1 MIEFDKDELAE
12 LRDCELIQK
21 LNKRHRKIVEWTIR
35 EYLEIEANSNEKI
48 PVEIHTIKNSKSEP
62 IDFTK
67 PQNYSV
73 ARRKL
78 ENLNATDFDFGLYF
92 YMNNYMPFFTDQ
104 DVGLFKTIKTTDDED
119 EVETGDMC
127 LVKMKYVEN
136 YWLAFKEENG
146 FFALDGDFL
155 GNDKD
160 IEIVGVLV
168 NIETR

>member
-1 MIEFDKDELAE
+1 MIEFDKDELEE

-35 EYLEIEANSNEKI
+35 EYLEIEAKSNEKI

-136 YWLAFKEENG
+136 IGLPLKKKMVSLLWMAT
-146 FFALDGDFL
+146 FL
-155 GNDKD
+155 GDDKD

>member
-1 MIEFDKDELAE
+1 MIEFDKDELEE
-12 LRDCELIQK
+12 LRECELIQK

-35 EYLEIEANSNEKI
+35 EYLEIEAKSNEKI
-48 PVEIHTIKNSKSEP
+48 STEIHAVKNSKSEP

-73 ARRKL
+73 ERRKL
-78 ENLNATDFDFGLYF
+78 ENLNAIDFDFGLYF

-104 DVGLFKTIKTTDDED
+104 DVGLFKTIKTTDDKD

-127 LVKMKYVEN
+127 LVKMKYVES

-155 GNDKD
+155 GDDKEM
-160 IEIVGVLV
+160 EIVGVLV

>member
-1 MIEFDKDELAE
+1 MIEFDKDELEE

-35 EYLEIEANSNEKI
+35 EYLEIEAKSNEKI
-48 PVEIHTIKNSKSEP
+48 PVKVCIMEKLKSESF
-62 IDFTK
+62 IFISQKD
-67 PQNYSV
+67 YMVS
-73 ARRKL
+73 RRKL
-78 ENLNATDFDFGLYF
+78 ENLNVTDFDFGLYF
-92 YMNNYMPFFTDQ
+92 YKENYMPFFTDQ
-104 DVGLFKTIKTTDDED
+104 DVGLFKTIKTNDDKD

-127 LVKMKYVEN
+127 LVKMKYIEN

-155 GNDKD
+155 GDDKD

>member
-1 MIEFDKDELAE
+1 MIEFDKDELEE
-12 LRDCELIQK
+12 LRECELIQK

-35 EYLEIEANSNEKI
+35 EYLEIEAKSNEKI
-48 PVEIHTIKNSKSEP
+48 STEIHAVKNSKSEP

-73 ARRKL
+73 ERRKL
-78 ENLNATDFDFGLYF
+78 ENLNAIDFDFGLYF

-104 DVGLFKTIKTTDDED
+104 DVGLFRAVKIVED

-127 LVKMKYVEN
+127 LVKAKVGGN
-136 YWLAFKEENG
+136 HWLAFKEENG
-146 FFALDGDFL
+146 FFDLEGDFL
-155 GNDKD
+155 DCGTGV
-160 IEIVGVLV
+160 EIVGVLV